1 MRPPLIS
8 TLNQSIPFYLKRSFW
23 RSDFSPLMSSKPL
36 SPQEMEHRKKREKD
50 EEKVL
55 KKEEK

>member
-1 MRPPLIS
+1 
-8 TLNQSIPFYLKRSFW
+8 
-23 RSDFSPLMSSKPL
+23 MSSKPL